1 MLWPTRRLAHQRAQY
16 FSGMTACVEAHHR
29 TGNSRR
35 SATIEYGL
43 IAAGIAMAFD
53 RAVQDIRITLQA
65 TFAPLNNA
73 FH

>member
-1 MLWPTRRLAHQRAQY
+1 
-16 FSGMTACVEAHHR
+16 MTACVEAHHR
-29 TGNSRR
+29 TGYSRR

-53 RAVQDIRITLQA
+53 RAVQDIRITLQVP
-65 TFAPLNNA
+65 FAPLNNG